1 MPSQHPT
8 PLPEED
14 PVLQP
19 EVRAKDFDQDVLRL
33 QKFARLLDSAFP
45 IAGNFRI
52 GVDGIIGLIPGIGD
66 VVGASLSTYMIIK
79 AAQMGASTFNL
90 IRMMA
95 NVLIEAIVGVIPFLG
110 DLFDVAFRANERNVR
125 LLQKQLDKEPSRANS
140 RTRLSA
146 AVMLLLIVFIVV
158 LISLVLLAFKL
169 LLMLFSGFG

>member
-1 MPSQHPT
+1 MPSQDSDPS
-8 PLPEED
+8 LPDTKPKSPSNE
-14 PVLQP
+14 L
-19 EVRAKDFDQDVLRL
+19 DQEVLRL
-33 QKFARLLDSAFP
+33 QKLAKLLDSAFP
-45 IAGNFRI
+45 IVGNFRI

-66 VVGASLSTYMIIK
+66 VAGASLSTYMIIK

-140 RTRLSA
+140 RTSFSSQSA
-146 AVMLLLIVFIVV
+146 Q
-158 LISLVLLAFKL
+158 KE
-169 LLMLFSGFG
+169 G